1 MVMSVSVC
9 VFVCQRSSIDWFYF
23 RSTQYI
29 AIAAVGLVTQIE
41 PDSIFSCRLQ
51 MNELMTSCNSENV
64 QLITAIWVFV
74 FRRLN
79 ETYNETYN
87 GRPLPL
93 DSVPCPVQF
102 WADIINFSF
111 IYWHRSHSMRQ
122 GLCNG
127 LMVSVRISVPSI
139 DCCSSVW
146 WVCCW
151 APRRQATSID
161 CCSIYAGRRS
171 SE

>member
-29 AIAAVGLVTQIE
+29 AIAAVVTQIE

-79 ETYNETYN
+79 ETYNGTT
-87 GRPLPL
+87 GFCT
-93 DSVPCPVQF
+93 VPGAVL
-102 WADIINFSF
+102 SR
-111 IYWHRSHSMRQ
+111 YH
-122 GLCNG
+122 
-127 LMVSVRISVPSI
+127 
-139 DCCSSVW
+139 
-146 WVCCW
+146 
-151 APRRQATSID
+151 
-161 CCSIYAGRRS
+161 
-171 SE
+171 